1 MSLVSS
7 APGSRR
13 LLPAAWVALAAVAWA
28 ASFVVLLGL
37 GYHLHRTGGGG
48 PVDRALDARITGR
61 LAEHRGLLSGL
72 VLLGSPAVVVLGS
85 LALAGVAAARRWRRA
100 AALALLAA
108 PLAGA
113 ATEFLLKPLIG
124 VRMDPRAPYGFP
136 SGHTTGAVAL
146 ALVIVVLLLPR
157 PGMHLGAGRGTGC
170 ARRPGAGPGCGH
182 GGRGGR
188 AGLSPDHRR
197 RRRCGHGGAR
207 GPGAGGSC
215 RPRGRPS
222 LTAYRA
228 DSVGRE
234 DAEGPALAAREGPGS
249 GSAPDSAL
257 AWGATRPSTRTANRR

>member
-113 ATEFLLKPLIG
+113 ATKFLLKPLIG

-146 ALVIVVLLLPR
+146 ALALVIVVLLLPR
-157 PGMHLGAGRGTGC
+157 PGMHLG
-170 ARRPGAGPGCGH
+170 
-182 GGRGGR
+182 
-188 AGLSPDHRR
+188 
-197 RRRCGHGGAR
+197 
-207 GPGAGGSC
+207 
-215 RPRGRPS
+215 
-222 LTAYRA
+222 
-228 DSVGRE
+228 
-234 DAEGPALAAREGPGS
+234 PAAVRVALGVLALVLAAGT
-249 GSAPDSAL
+249 AVAVVAL
-257 AWGATRPSTRTANRR
+257 GFHRTTDTVGGVATAVLVVLELAAAADLAGAHR

>member
-61 LAEHRGLLSGL
+61 LAEHRGLLSG
-72 VLLGSPAVVVLGS
+72 
-85 LALAGVAAARRWRRA
+85 RWRRA

-108 PLAGA
+108 PVAGA

-157 PGMHLGAGRGTGC
+157 PGMHLGPAAVRVALGVLALVLASGTAVAVVALGFHRTTDTIGGVATAVLVVLGLAAAADLVG
-170 ARRPGAGPGCGH
+170 ARR
-182 GGRGGR
+182 
-188 AGLSPDHRR
+188 
-197 RRRCGHGGAR
+197 
-207 GPGAGGSC
+207 
-215 RPRGRPS
+215 
-222 LTAYRA
+222 
-228 DSVGRE
+228 
-234 DAEGPALAAREGPGS
+234 
-249 GSAPDSAL
+249 
-257 AWGATRPSTRTANRR
+257 